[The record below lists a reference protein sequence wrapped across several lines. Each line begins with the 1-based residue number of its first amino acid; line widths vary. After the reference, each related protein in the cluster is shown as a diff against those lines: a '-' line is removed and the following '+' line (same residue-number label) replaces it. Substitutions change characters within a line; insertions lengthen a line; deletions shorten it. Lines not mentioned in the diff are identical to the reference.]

1 MFEVGLLQR
10 RVPKKCDVA
19 AVVVVAM
26 VAMFEGTK
34 WEMMNYIYV
43 VSDGVCVTVSIE
55 WPILLLICM
64 SIIGWL
70 VCCFVTFILWTLWQ
84 NILFLHFHIFWF
96 FLKHSWYSNKNKTQI
111 NCPWHFYI
119 DDKLIPDLL

>member
-19 AVVVVAM
+19 AAVVVAM

-34 WEMMNYIYV
+34 WEMKNYIYV

-64 SIIGWL
+64 CIIGWL

-96 FLKHSWYSNKNKTQI
+96 FLKDS
-111 NCPWHFYI
+111 
-119 DDKLIPDLL
+119 